1 MNKTIRGEISDYERI
16 EKYDDDG
23 IKFYFY
29 WIIINNIKY
38 FITLPYNKNIY
49 LTNKTFVVI
58 EVDKNNN
65 AVAGIVPLQD
75 LHWGNTK
82 NLKNEILD
90 SDKFSLVSGNVIEKR
105 KENFSI
111 SKGTTGNSSAIS
123 TNKNVTTYTIVLKDK
138 TFRVHEDYGKH
149 IKPNTEIV
157 ALLSNDTAFVIEDK
171 TNNKLYGKP
180 RKDYL
185 IAIFLLLAFNAIM
198 FYLIFTNKTTVMK
211 NFNVALIIGEIFFG
225 IAFLISFSSFLST
238 KKTLNV
244 FKQMSNSNI
253 N

>member
-185 IAIFLLLAFNAIM
+185 IAIFLLLAILTNVSKSSICQGLSAI
-198 FYLIFTNKTTVMK
+198 FIYLIFFLPKIQNNNTGNKNISAITAIIIVIQIK
-211 NFNVALIIGEIFFG
+211 NP
-225 IAFLISFSSFLST
+225 
-238 KKTLNV
+238 K
-244 FKQMSNSNI
+244 
-253 N
+253 